1 MVMQRKIEIKTNK
14 EAEVSVEEL
23 YKLRIA
29 AFEQWTEAGLN
40 ILESKVT
47 IEQFCRYLKDKTV
60 FVAQDEATCELLGMH
75 TLKLNKRKGRANG
88 ANLAVSPKAQHEG
101 IASQMLEAEAQRLR
115 KAGYRYIVENT
126 GIPATWS
133 VKWHL
138 KNGYRIV
145 GYSRSER
152 NNYAS
157 YIFRKQ
163 IATDVR
169 HHPTDLLWTRPLAP
183 LTAKLLYCLSW
194 LATNICK
201 SKSGKLNAIGR
212 IAKDVRGKK
221 EDVRGKKEDVRG
233 KKEEVIDYR

>member
-1 MVMQRKIEIKTNK
+1 M
-14 EAEVSVEEL
+14 SVEEL
-23 YKLRIA
+23 YELDQVAFQRWMDVGLYAQIA
-29 AFEQWTEAGLN
+29 YTPLQ
-40 ILESKVT
+40 
-47 IEQFCRYLKDKTV
+47 QFQRYIADKAV
-60 FVAQDEATCELLGMH
+60 FIAQDEATGELLGMH

-126 GIPATWS
+126 AIPATWS
-133 VKWHL
+133 VQWHL
-138 KNGYRIV
+138 KNGYYIV

-152 NNYAS
+152 NPRALLAPTFRWENYAS

-163 IATDVR
+163 IAIDLR
-169 HHPTDLLWTRPLAP
+169 HHPTDLLWVAP
-183 LTAKLLYCLSW
+183 IASLTAKLLYCLSW

-212 IAKDVRGKK
+212 IAKEVRGKM
-221 EDVRGKKEDVRG
+221 
-233 KKEEVIDYR
+233 

>member
-1 MVMQRKIEIKTNK
+1 MSRKIIIKTYK

-23 YKLRIA
+23 YELEQA
-29 AFEQWTEAGLN
+29 AFQQWTDAGLYTPVSSTS
-40 ILESKVT
+40 LERL
-47 IEQFCRYLKDKTV
+47 QRYIADKAV
-60 FVAQDEATCELLGMH
+60 FVAQDEATGELLGMH

-101 IASQMLEAEAQRLR
+101 IASRMLEAEAQRLR
-115 KAGYRYIVENT
+115 KNGYRYIVENT
-126 GIPATWS
+126 AIPATWS

-138 KNGYRIV
+138 KNGYYIV

-169 HHPTDLLWTRPLAP
+169 HHPTDLLWSKPVAP
-183 LTAKLLYCLSW
+183 ITAKIRYCLTW
-194 LATNICK
+194 MATMVCK
-201 SKSGKLNAIGR
+201 DKAGKLNWLGR
-212 IAKDVRGKK
+212 RAKDVRRKMNSQ
-221 EDVRGKKEDVRG
+221 RHTLT
-233 KKEEVIDYR
+233 

>member
-1 MVMQRKIEIKTNK
+1 MNRTFVILTNK
-14 EAEVSVEEL
+14 DAEVSAEEL
-23 YKLRIA
+23 YKIRRE
-29 AFEQWTEAGLN
+29 AFLQW
-40 ILESKVT
+40 
-47 IEQFCRYLKDKTV
+47 KDKGLDVWEADIPIEEFRELIRRSLV
-60 FVAQDEATCELLGMH
+60 FIAQDAATGELLAMR
-75 TLKLNKRKGRANG
+75 TLILNKKKGYALEGNFS
-88 ANLAVSPKAQHEG
+88 VSPKAKRQGVGSKLFEVE
-101 IASQMLEAEAQRLR
+101 QQRLR
-115 KAGYRYIVENT
+115 EKGYRYVT
-126 GIPATWS
+126 CTTAIPATWS

-138 KNGYRIV
+138 KNGYYIV

-169 HHPTDLLWTRPLAP
+169 HHPTDLLWAKPIAS

-212 IAKDVRGKK
+212 IAKEVRGKK
-221 EDVRGKKEDVRG
+221 
-233 KKEEVIDYR
+233 

>member
-1 MVMQRKIEIKTNK
+1 MSRKIIIKTYK

-23 YKLRIA
+23 YKLEQV
-29 AFEQWTEAGLN
+29 AFQQWTDAGLYTPISN
-40 ILESKVT
+40 ISVERL
-47 IEQFCRYLKDKTV
+47 QRYIADKAV
-60 FVAQDEATCELLGMH
+60 FVAQDEATGELLGMH

-101 IASQMLEAEAQRLR
+101 IASRMLEAEAQRLR
-115 KAGYRYIVENT
+115 KAGCRYIVENKAN
-126 GIPATWS
+126 PAIWS
-133 VKWHL
+133 VQWHL

-169 HHPTDLLWTRPLAP
+169 HHPTDLLWTKPVAP
-183 LTAKLLYCLSW
+183 ITAKIRYCLTW
-194 LATNICK
+194 MATMVCK
-201 SKSGKLNAIGR
+201 DKAGKLNWLGR
-212 IAKDVRGKK
+212 RAKRWKK
-221 EDVRGKKEDVRG
+221 
-233 KKEEVIDYR
+233 

>member
-1 MVMQRKIEIKTNK
+1 MMKRNIVIKAYN

-23 YKLRIA
+23 FELRRA
-29 AFEQWTEAGLN
+29 AFQQWIDADLYTSVKDA
-40 ILESKVT
+40 ILERF
-47 IEQFCRYLKDKTV
+47 QRYITDKAV
-60 FVAQDEATCELLGMH
+60 FVAQDETAGELLGMH
-75 TLKLNKRKGRANG
+75 TLRLNKRKGRADG

-101 IASQMLEAEAQRLR
+101 IASRMLQAEEQRLR

-126 GIPATWS
+126 AIPATWS
-133 VKWHL
+133 VQWHL
-138 KNGYRIV
+138 KNGYYIV

-183 LTAKLLYCLSW
+183 ITAKVRYW
-194 LATNICK
+194 ATYIATCICK
-201 SKSGKLNAIGR
+201 DKAGKLNWIGR
-212 IAKDVRGKK
+212 MAKKMYDVRRKM
-221 EDVRGKKEDVRG
+221 
-233 KKEEVIDYR
+233 

>member
-1 MVMQRKIEIKTNK
+1 MQREIVIKTNK
-14 EAEVSVEEL
+14 VAEVSVEEL
-23 YKLRIA
+23 YRLFKA
-29 AFEQWTEAGLN
+29 AYQKWTECGIYTPAKYTT
-40 ILESKVT
+40 LERFTQDISRMVT
-47 IEQFCRYLKDKTV
+47 
-60 FVAQDEATCELLGMH
+60 FVALDANTNELLGVH
-75 TLKLNKRKGRANG
+75 VLRLNKRKGRADG

-101 IASQMLEAEAQRLR
+101 IASRMLQTEAQRLR

-126 GIPATWS
+126 AIPATWS
-133 VKWHL
+133 VQWHL
-138 KNGYRIV
+138 KNGYHIV

-163 IATDVR
+163 IAIDVR
-169 HHPTDLLWTRPLAP
+169 HHPTDLLWTKPIAP

-212 IAKDVRGKK
+212 IAKDVRSKMNSQ
-221 EDVRGKKEDVRG
+221 RHTLT
-233 KKEEVIDYR
+233 

>member
-1 MVMQRKIEIKTNK
+1 MSRKIIIKTYK

-23 YKLRIA
+23 YKLEQV
-29 AFEQWTEAGLN
+29 AFQQWTDAGLYTPISN
-40 ILESKVT
+40 TSVERF
-47 IEQFCRYLKDKTV
+47 QRYIADKAV
-60 FVAQDEATCELLGMH
+60 FVAQDEATGELLGMH
-75 TLKLNKRKGRANG
+75 TLKLNKRKGRADG

-101 IASQMLEAEAQRLR
+101 IASRMLEAEAQRLR
-115 KAGYRYIVENT
+115 KAGYRYMVGNT
-126 GIPATWS
+126 GIPAIWS

-138 KNGYRIV
+138 KNGYHIV

-163 IATDVR
+163 IAIDVR
-169 HHPTDLLWTRPLAP
+169 HHPTDLLWLAPIAP

-201 SKSGKLNAIGR
+201 SKSGKLNWIGR
-212 IAKDVRGKK
+212 MAKRSLK
-221 EDVRGKKEDVRG
+221 
-233 KKEEVIDYR
+233 